1 MKKYISMAPNVFMYE
16 LCLPHHTNASQHPRS
31 VQLNQNVFHH
41 SQPKSKFLLVINATP
56 ASSTRQSNQQS
67 DQKQKNLGA
76 SGAALHAT
84 VEIKCSGRFARAPS
98 PAPRGHQPPPAPLV
112 PGTAHTARPHTCPCG
127 VSCERQPLAGSRA
140 RWRWGRRGSG
150 GGPGHRG
157 RTCRPCR
164 TA

>member
-1 MKKYISMAPNVFMYE
+1 MAPNVFMYE
-16 LCLPHHTNASQHPRS
+16 LCLPLPYKCFTISMACITKSKC
-31 VQLNQNVFHH
+31 V
-41 SQPKSKFLLVINATP
+41 PKSNSCWCPTPRLPVTENRINKATK
-56 ASSTRQSNQQS
+56 N
-67 DQKQKNLGA
+67 KNLGA
-76 SGAALHAT
+76 SGAALAA
-84 VEIKCSGRFARAPS
+84 VDIKCSGRFARAPS
-98 PAPRGHQPPPAPLV
+98 PVPPGHQPPPVPLV

-150 GGPGHRG
+150 GGPGRRG